1 MILRRLSWFAD
12 QLMFYLHGDRGVAS
26 SIYILYENKFILGSM
41 EQTYDPQKTFD
52 VPPLKFIATKG
63 CTIVSNLLLADTDTH
78 GM

>member
-1 MILRRLSWFAD
+1 
-12 QLMFYLHGDRGVAS
+12 
-26 SIYILYENKFILGSM
+26 M

>member
-1 MILRRLSWFAD
+1 
-12 QLMFYLHGDRGVAS
+12 
-26 SIYILYENKFILGSM
+26 M

-63 CTIVSNLLLADTDTH
+63 CTCHSFKSSVSGDTHTH

>member
-1 MILRRLSWFAD
+1 MVSRRHEAIQNRIFKCY
-12 QLMFYLHGDRGVAS
+12 Q
-26 SIYILYENKFILGSM
+26 EM
-41 EQTYDPQKTFD
+41 EYDLQKTFD

>member
-1 MILRRLSWFAD
+1 MMACLQR
-12 QLMFYLHGDRGVAS
+12 
-26 SIYILYENKFILGSM
+26 SIYISYKKTLSIGVIVNTM

-63 CTIVSNLLLADTDTH
+63 CTIVVSNLLLADTHTH